1 MCLGIPGK
9 ILSIHDDAGLTM
21 GVIDFDG
28 VRRDVCL
35 QYVADDVAV
44 GDYVIVHVG
53 FAISRVDE
61 EEAHRT
67 FELLREMRQLDELD
81 WGADAASAAG
91 PGAGRPA

>member
-1 MCLGIPGK
+1 
-9 ILSIHDDAGLTM
+9 M

-61 EEAHRT
+61 DEAHRT
-67 FELLREMRQLDELD
+67 FELLREMRQLDELE
-81 WGADAASAAG
+81 WGAGAAGTAG

>member
-9 ILSIHDDAGLTM
+9 ILSMQVDAGLTM

-35 QYVADDVAV
+35 QYVADEVAV

-53 FAISRVDE
+53 FAISKVDE
-61 EEAHRT
+61 DEAHRT
-67 FELLREMRQLDELD
+67 FELLREMRQLDELG
-81 WGADAASAAG
+81 WGADEAEAAG
-91 PGAGRPA
+91 PGAERRA